1 MNRLLLT
8 VSLVALPLAACAGGP
23 GSASSRATVTGRL
36 MLEGGPIG
44 PAGQQPSKRPIP
56 GTVRFADGRHQPVLV
71 HVGNSGNFSVSLP
84 PGSYTATGRSPRVI
98 GASNGTSHEV
108 TCSQPVSV
116 TARPRHATRIALTCI
131 VP

>member
-1 MNRLLLT
+1 MKRLLVT
-8 VSLVALPLAACAGGP
+8 VGLVALPLAACAGDP
-23 GSASSRATVTGRL
+23 GAASPRATVTGSL

-56 GTVRFADGRHQPVLV
+56 GTVEFADGRHQPVLV

-84 PGSYTATGRSPRVI
+84 PGSYTATGRSPRVT
-98 GASNGTSHEV
+98 GVSNGTDHET
-108 TCSQPVSV
+108 TCSQPLSV
-116 TARPRHATRIALTCI
+116 TVRRQHTTRIALTCI